1 MNAEAITT
9 VLPPRQ
15 ASSEQQRH
23 RLLKL
28 YDRFH
33 PVQGWGSFIILALAL
48 LVVGMSFQD
57 GAWVPVPGLQSLLL
71 LSAVTGLGL
80 AKVRVPAILLH
91 PLGLAIG
98 AVLVIWRAMELSEET
113 SILASLPE
121 MWGRVDV
128 WYEAATND
136 GISTDLLPFTL
147 LLLSMA
153 WMIGYASSFFAF
165 RSSNAW
171 VMVVLGG
178 VAILTNLSFLPP
190 VLSFSSKFFL
200 FTLLAML
207 LVVRLND
214 VQNEQRWRVRGIR
227 FEMVNGWLTMHAAV
241 WFALLVMV
249 LAAMLPLKVYVSR
262 DLADLWNTARTPIS
276 SFEEDV
282 ARLLAGIPSRK
293 NVPGRFFGKTLPF
306 IGSISFGG
314 EAVFWANSDY
324 PSYWLSNTYSEYTP
338 QGWKAGETNKLEVGP
353 NTIPPP
359 RPGWS
364 KREEIEQSVQLNFDS
379 DSFLAGGNLD
389 WLSHDAVVET
399 LRPKDF
405 VIDLHN
411 PESDAALPE
420 DIQQVAQAIRDAGE
434 PPQRFVES
442 YISRML
448 PSDLVLNSVGFVT
461 DEHGNGNM
469 VVQSLN
475 IERKPSAVPEIVS
488 WKFSSR
494 QPENHPYAMVSYVS
508 VATDDDLRNA
518 STNYS
523 AFLTDHY
530 LQLPES
536 LPQRVRDKAADLT
549 VGKDNP
555 YDKAVAISDYLR
567 SETFTYSQEIEAP
580 PRDADGVDYFL
591 FETQTGYSD
600 YFASSMVVMLRSVGV
615 PSRLAAGYAPGEYDP
630 ENDVRVIRDFDS
642 HGWVQVFFP
651 EYGWIDFEP
660 TPRWPVHERRMSG
673 AAVAGG
679 LSPSGGDTGAIN
691 DPSEFLDPFDE
702 IGLAGPGGINT
713 GVSFGSNF
721 FPNIDFVAVGT
732 RAGIVAGAI
741 AAIWLLL
748 YWIWNLGL
756 RGLSP
761 VEKAYARMN
770 RVGTIAGLKRRAYQT
785 PDEYAAMLAGFLG
798 EAAPSARRIAQE
810 FAALRYT
817 GGNAPSDENAVADDA
832 DPHDGDDGDE
842 MEQAWRSIRGALIGR
857 AFKRLLPGGNQA

>member
-1 MNAEAITT
+1 MSTEAITT
-9 VLPPRQ
+9 ILPPRHAAQ
-15 ASSEQQRH
+15 RERH
-23 RLLKL
+23 RLLRL
-28 YDRFH
+28 HDRFR
-33 PVQGWGSFIILALAL
+33 PSQGWASFVILALAL
-48 LVVGMSFQD
+48 VVIGMSVQD
-57 GAWVPVPGLQSLLL
+57 GAWVPVPGLQSLLF
-71 LSAVTGLGL
+71 LSAITGLGL
-80 AKVRVPAILLH
+80 AKIRIPAIFLH

-98 AVLVIWRAMELSEET
+98 AILVVWRAIELSDET

-121 MWGRVDV
+121 MWGRLDV

-147 LLLSMA
+147 LILGMA
-153 WMIGYASSFFAF
+153 WFIGYTSSFFVF
-165 RSSNAW
+165 RISNAW
-171 VMVVLGG
+171 VTVVLGG
-178 VAILTNLSFLPP
+178 VSILTNLSFLPP
-190 VLSFSSKFFL
+190 DLSFSSKFFL

-214 VQNEQRWRVRGIR
+214 VQNEQRWRTRGIR
-227 FEMVNGWLTMHAAV
+227 FEMVNGWLTMHAAI
-241 WFALLVMV
+241 WFGILVML
-249 LAAMLPLKVYVSR
+249 LAAILPLKVYVSR
-262 DLADLWNTARTPIS
+262 DLANWWNTARTPVS

-314 EAVFWANSDY
+314 EPVFWATTDY
-324 PSYWLSNTYSEYTP
+324 PSYWLSNTYSEYTS
-338 QGWKAGETNKLEVGP
+338 QGWKAGETTKLEVGSS
-353 NTIPPP
+353 TVPPP
-359 RPGWS
+359 RAEWN
-364 KREEIEQSVQLNFDS
+364 RRAEVEQTVQLNFDS

-420 DIQQVAQAIRDAGE
+420 DIQQVAQEIRDAGE

-442 YISRML
+442 YISRLL
-448 PSDLVLNSVGFVT
+448 PDNLVLNSVGFVA
-461 DEHGNGNM
+461 DEHGTGVM

-488 WKFSSR
+488 WKFAQR

-508 VATDDDLRNA
+508 VATDEDLREA

-523 AFLTDHY
+523 AFITDHY
-530 LQLPES
+530 LQLPTS
-536 LPQRVRDKAADLT
+536 LPQRVSDKAAELT

-567 SETFTYSQEIEAP
+567 SETFTYSQDIEAP

-591 FETQTGYSD
+591 FETRTGYSD
-600 YFASSMVVMLRSVGV
+600 YFASSMVVMLRAVDV
-615 PSRLAAGYAPGEYDP
+615 PARLAAGYAPGEYDP
-630 ENDVRVIRDFDS
+630 ENDVRVIRDHDS

-660 TPRWPVHERRMSG
+660 TPRWPEHERRMMTAS
-673 AAVAGG
+673 VSG

-691 DPSEFLDPFDE
+691 DPSEFLDPFSE
-702 IGLAGPGGINT
+702 IGISGPGGLNAGATFGNNPLLNINLVT
-713 GVSFGSNF
+713 
-721 FPNIDFVAVGT
+721 VGT
-732 RAGIVAGAI
+732 RAGIALGVIAGV
-741 AAIWLLL
+741 WLLL

-770 RVGTIAGLKRRAYQT
+770 RLGALAGLRRRAYQT
-785 PDEYAAMLAGFLG
+785 PNEYAAMISGVLG
-798 EAAPSARRIAQE
+798 ESAPSARRIARE

-817 GGNAPSDENAVADDA
+817 GETPDN
-832 DPHDGDDGDE
+832 GDDE
-842 MEQAWRSIRGALIGR
+842 MEEAWRSIRRALVGR
-857 AFKRLLPGGNQA
+857 AFRRLLPGGNQG